1 MKKYNETLLIPRKKD
16 TRNIIIIHLWKSIMN
31 NIVCTFIRK
40 ILRKKKKNI
49 KRCFNAIMRPKS
61 QTLLNHYYLKK

>member
-40 ILRKKKKNI
+40 ILRKKKKYQEMFQRNNEA
-49 KRCFNAIMRPKS
+49 KN
-61 QTLLNHYYLKK
+61 NLKPC